1 MCIDVINDTDN
12 VNVLVQVDKL
22 AANAEAYSVSR
33 SLEAYLLML
42 FNCVLF
48 NNAHDDIVNKILLPY
63 ARTIAQTSPYW
74 STARAL
80 RCWQR
85 LTTPL
90 CDDEED
96 VAHL

>member
-42 FNCVLF
+42 FNCVLL

-63 ARTIAQTSPYW
+63 ARTIA
-74 STARAL
+74 
-80 RCWQR
+80 
-85 LTTPL
+85 
-90 CDDEED
+90 D
-96 VAHL
+96 VAVLVYSSGSAMLAATYHASM